1 MSLNVVE
8 ICVGDKNLT
17 LRLTSR
23 AIMNYAKKHG
33 SEGSSPV
40 IAVLEAV
47 NNIEARADL
56 LTAALGHPDNHNDI
70 KDGYKLLDLMADSG
84 SWDRHIV
91 NDTILE
97 LARQSGLLTDD
108 DYLSLIDPV
117 RENGTKLIATM
128 AKLLTG
134 QPIGGNVAPAAA
146 DTAEGENPT

>member
-8 ICVGDKNLT
+8 ISVGEKNLT

-23 AIMNYAKKHG
+23 AIMNYCKKHG
-33 SEGSSPV
+33 SEGGSPV

-56 LTAALGHPDNHNDI
+56 LTAALGHPDNRNEI

-84 SWDRHIV
+84 SWDRHII

-97 LARQSGLLTDD
+97 LARQSGLLTME

-117 RENGTKLIATM
+117 RENGEKLISTM
-128 AKLLTG
+128 ARLLSG
-134 QPIGGNVAPAAA
+134 KPVEDAAPDAQGEQA
-146 DTAEGENPT
+146 ENPT

>member
-1 MSLNVVE
+1 MSLKTVE
-8 ICVGDKNLT
+8 ISVDEKKLT

-23 AIMNYAKKHG
+23 AIMNYCKKHG
-33 SEGSSPV
+33 SEGGSPV

-56 LTAALGHPDNHNDI
+56 LTAALSHPDNHNEV

-84 SWDRHIV
+84 SWDRHVI

-97 LARQSGLLTDD
+97 LARQSGLLTDE

-117 RENGTKLIATM
+117 RENGEKLISTM
-128 AKLLTG
+128 ARLLTG
-134 QPIGGNVAPAAA
+134 QPIEGNTP
-146 DTAEGENPT
+146 DTQSEQAENPT

>member
-1 MSLNVVE
+1 MSLNVTE
-8 ICVGDKNLT
+8 ISVGEKTLT

-23 AIMNYAKKHG
+23 AIMNYCKKHG
-33 SEGSSPV
+33 SEGGSPV

-56 LTAALGHPDNHNDI
+56 LTAALGHPDNHNEV

-84 SWDRHIV
+84 SWDRHII

-97 LARQSGLLTDD
+97 LARQSGLLTDE

-117 RENGTKLIATM
+117 RENGEKLISTM
-128 AKLLTG
+128 ARLLAG
-134 QPIGGNVAPAAA
+134 KPVEESSPDSQGDQA
-146 DTAEGENPT
+146 ENPT